1 MLIENL
7 DFNQRHGTVMESY
20 SVLVIEDDVSC
31 REMTTQVLVSQGYMV
46 VSVER
51 LEQARSHLRHWRPD
65 IILIDLELP
74 DGDGL
79 SFVKD
84 LGSDPGCGIIIIT
97 RDPDQTRKIQGLNDG
112 ADDFITK
119 PFDPGELLARVTSLL
134 RRLPARN
141 ERECASNIRLN
152 GWFIDRNR
160 RKIISDGG
168 KEESL
173 TPSELIVLIAFV
185 NNQGVVMN
193 RDELMAA
200 VNRHSSHSDRTIDV
214 LVARIRRKII
224 SISGRNPLLTIYG
237 AGYVFNQRENL

>member
-1 MLIENL
+1 
-7 DFNQRHGTVMESY
+7 MESY